1 LKSFDHVAKAYDE
14 QFTDTKIG
22 KAQRDLVWKYVRNQ
36 VNSAQKA
43 LELNCGTGRD
53 AQFLAEHCNTV
64 MATDLSPEM
73 IDFAKTKYQ
82 KSNLSFQTLD
92 INRVDQIDDK
102 FDLIFSNFGGLN
114 CLDPKEWIKLSSTLS
129 NKLNPGGEI
138 IAVIMSRNCAWERFY
153 FKKQKDEVNRN
164 RRRSKEVILANVDG
178 VDVKTWYYSP
188 DEIIG
193 YMQPN
198 FTFIGTKPI
207 GLFIPPSYLEPYF
220 RKKKVIFNVLK
231 LMESFSVSSNK
242 NSDKADHYLIHFKKG
257 LR

>member
-1 LKSFDHVAKAYDE
+1 MKSFDHVAKAYDE

-22 KAQRDLVWKYVRNQ
+22 KAQRDLVWKYLRNQ
-36 VNSAQKA
+36 VNSAQNT

-53 AQFLAEHCNTV
+53 AQFLAEHCKSV
-64 MATDLSPEM
+64 IATDLSPEM
-73 IDFAKTKYQ
+73 ISFASEKYQ
-82 KSNLSFQTLD
+82 KSNLRFESLD
-92 INRVDQIDDK
+92 INLLNKLEGK

-114 CLDPKEWIKLSSTLS
+114 CLAPKEWKKLASSLS
-129 NKLNPGGEI
+129 DKLNPGGEF

-153 FKKQKDEVNRN
+153 FKKQKDELNRN

-188 DEIIG
+188 EEIIKN
-193 YMQPN
+193 MESN
-198 FTFIGTKPI
+198 FTFVSSKPI

-220 RKKKVIFNVLK
+220 RKKKVIFSVLK

-242 NSDKADHYLIHFKKG
+242 SSDKADHYLIHFKKG